1 MININTLKD
10 RFISASIVEK
20 LIYINI
26 AVFILT
32 FIFQLFQDSPEN
44 QINWFVDWFS

>member
-32 FIFQLFQDSPEN
+32 FIFQLFQGCERM
-44 QINWFVDWFS
+44 VDLKQ